1 MNGLPPVNHNS
12 FLICNPNKNICSFS
26 KKSAPKKNPAFS
38 HADSH
43 RLLARH
49 HCGQGLAE
57 ARVDPVVPYLPA
69 PHTVFSRSSM
79 RIQKVSW
86 IIFHSTSI
94 NAFIASA
101 TVRFIAFYFRPGPR
115 HSRRLCFD
123 LLQQAGAA
131 AKHHHQRH
139 ISAIHLSP
147 ASTRQPASIHCRQ
160 AYVSL
165 FRSKLTGQEGNWT
178 GDGTIYSPDKL
189 VVPVSIWKIIV
200 G

>member
-94 NAFIASA
+94 DAFIASA

-123 LLQQAGAA
+123 LLQQAWGRSQAPPPA
-131 AKHHHQRH
+131 PYLSDPS
-139 ISAIHLSP
+139 ISCLNP
-147 ASTRQPASIHCRQ
+147 AASIDSLQ
-160 AYVSL
+160 AGICI
-165 FRSKLTGQEGNWT
+165 F
-178 GDGTIYSPDKL
+178 
-189 VVPVSIWKIIV
+189 VPVQINRARRQLDWRRHDIFT